1 MHIFQT
7 YRQGKIRFVCF
18 DDMCTHS
25 ERERERERE
34 RESIQGYHQRMML
47 GRRPKTLK
55 YVDLKLDFWF
65 LHLFEY
71 YDGLLND

>member
-1 MHIFQT
+1 MRGHNCVCMHIFQT

-34 RESIQGYHQRMML
+34 RVYRVTIKGWYCEDDQ
-47 GRRPKTLK
+47 
-55 YVDLKLDFWF
+55 KL
-65 LHLFEY
+65 
-71 YDGLLND
+71 